1 MIGLAS
7 AAGAAVMS
15 VPGVAAADNPP
26 LPNINAY
33 PPVKTSEYA
42 VMDNNWY
49 AFSTPEGATCV
60 LQRGGAYGCSGAIP
74 AAPNGANLVSGGP
87 GAPGFASSTAPVAG
101 LAVTVSQTGVPE
113 GAGGTTS
120 FTPTSDLQPST
131 RMYWRARMVQ
141 GTTNSDW
148 TSPAMFKTKLVGYNR
163 PNELYD
169 FYFELLD
176 RECDKV
182 SHENDIPIREA
193 YNIYNELLVE
203 RRKQEMA

>member
-1 MIGLAS
+1 VLSRVVIGLAS

-87 GAPGFASSTAPVAG
+87 GAPGFASSTAPLFDVAG
-101 LAVTVSQTGVPE
+101 PVKPLPPNTRISYQTISCGTDGVMTACVD
-113 GAGGTTS
+113 GRNQSG
-120 FTPTSDLQPST
+120 F
-131 RMYWRARMVQ
+131 VI
-141 GTTNSDW
+141 
-148 TSPAMFKTKLVGYNR
+148 SPAGSYVVGDR
-163 PNELYD
+163 P
-169 FYFELLD
+169 
-176 RECDKV
+176 
-182 SHENDIPIREA
+182 SDIKPSVRIG
-193 YNIYNELLVE
+193 
-203 RRKQEMA
+203 